1 MSLPWKHAIVVGASS
16 GIGKALAEELLKQ
29 GVSVAMIARR
39 NEEMERIAQA
49 SPKAPGVKALVYPH
63 DVLNYDAT
71 PALFQEIT
79 HDLGGL
85 DLIIYASGVMPN
97 VDEHEYNF
105 TKDRAM
111 LEVNTVAAFAWLNEA
126 AKRFEQTKHGTIV
139 GISSIAG
146 ERGRRGNPAYCTS
159 KAALTTY
166 LESLRNRLTR
176 YGVKVVTIKP
186 GFIDTEMTRG
196 KAGLFWLI
204 SAEAAAKEILAK
216 SARGKRSAFIPA
228 RWALVALIIRNI
240 PSFIFSKLGI

>member
-49 SPKAPGVKALVYPH
+49 SPKAAGVKALVYPH

-85 DLIIYASGVMPN
+85 DLIIYASGVMPSI
-97 VDEHEYNF
+97 DEHEYNF

-111 LEVNTVAAFAWLNEA
+111 LEVNTIAAFAWLNEA

-146 ERGRRGNPAYCTS
+146 ERGRRAQ
-159 KAALTTY
+159 AA
-166 LESLRNRLTR
+166 
-176 YGVKVVTIKP
+176 P
-186 GFIDTEMTRG
+186 GFARNSFFGADRAHGIHCVALLATVGAAASPVGRG
-196 KAGLFWLI
+196 RHRFI
-204 SAEAAAKEILAK
+204 SA
-216 SARGKRSAFIPA
+216 R
-228 RWALVALIIRNI
+228 
-240 PSFIFSKLGI
+240 